1 MQTEGRKGFPVALLG
16 TAVITLALDQLSKAL
31 IRILLPQGEAVS
43 LGGFGEIRQ
52 LRNPGTAFG
61 IIEGRSWPLFL
72 ASIAVFVILVA
83 VLWRWGGPGTAAF
96 QVGLGLIIGG
106 ALGNIIDRI
115 ALGAV
120 VDFVDL
126 GFWPM
131 RSWPVFNL
139 ADLAIVAGVGMIL
152 IIVVK
157 DSFKRPRQLE
167 VGDSTPPED

>member
-1 MQTEGRKGFPVALLG
+1 MQTEGRKGFPVTLLG
-16 TAVITLALDQLSKAL
+16 TALITLAFDQLSKAL
-31 IRILLPQGEAVS
+31 IRVLLPQEEIIS
-43 LGGFGEIRQ
+43 LGGFGELRQ

-72 ASIAVFVILVA
+72 ASIAVFVVLVV
-83 VLWRWGGPGTAAF
+83 VLWRWGGPGSAAF

-115 ALGAV
+115 TLGAV

-126 GFWPM
+126 GFWPL

-152 IIVVK
+152 IIVIK
-157 DSFKRPRQLE
+157 DSFKK
-167 VGDSTPPED
+167 PPLPEEGGQDPA

>member
-1 MQTEGRKGFPVALLG
+1 MQTEGRKSFPVTLLG
-16 TAVITLALDQLSKAL
+16 TVLITLALDQLSKAL
-31 IRILLPQGEAVS
+31 IRILLPQGEVVS

-72 ASIAVFVILVA
+72 ASIAVFVILVI
-83 VLWRWGGPGTAAF
+83 VLWRYGGPGSAAF

-120 VDFVDL
+120 VDFIDL

-139 ADLAIVAGVGMIL
+139 ADLAIVVGVGMIL
-152 IIVVK
+152 VIVLK
-157 DSFKRPRQLE
+157 DSFRKPSPLE
-167 VGDSTPPED
+167 EGGKDPA

>member
-1 MQTEGRKGFPVALLG
+1 M
-16 TAVITLALDQLSKAL
+16 SKAL
-31 IRILLPQGEAVS
+31 IRILLLQGEVVS

-72 ASIAVFVILVA
+72 ASIAIFAVLVV
-83 VLWRWGGPGTAAF
+83 VLWRWGRPGTVAF

-120 VDFVDL
+120 VDFIDL

-131 RSWPVFNL
+131 RAWPVFNF
-139 ADLAIVAGVGMIL
+139 ADLAIVIGVGMIL

-157 DSFKRPRQLE
+157 DSFRKPSQME
-167 VGDSTPPED
+167 EGKDPA

>member
-1 MQTEGRKGFPVALLG
+1 
-16 TAVITLALDQLSKAL
+16 LSKAL
-31 IRILLPQGEAVS
+31 IRILLPQGEVVS

-72 ASIAVFVILVA
+72 ASIAVFVVLVI
-83 VLWRWGGPGTAAF
+83 VLWRYGGPGSAAF

-120 VDFVDL
+120 VDFIDL

-139 ADLAIVAGVGMIL
+139 ADLAIVVGVGMIL
-152 IIVVK
+152 VIVLK
-157 DSFKRPRQLE
+157 DSFRKPSPLE
-167 VGDSTPPED
+167 EGGKDPV

>member
-1 MQTEGRKGFPVALLG
+1 VQTEGRKGFPVTLLG
-16 TAVITLALDQLSKAL
+16 TALITLAFDQLSKAL
-31 IRILLPQGEAVS
+31 IRVLLPQGQILS
-43 LGGFGEIRQ
+43 LGGFGELRQ

-72 ASIAVFVILVA
+72 ASIAVFVVLVV
-83 VLWRWGGPGTAAF
+83 VLWRWGGSGSAAF

-115 ALGAV
+115 TLGAV

-126 GFWPM
+126 GFWPL

-152 IIVVK
+152 IIVIK
-157 DSFKRPRQLE
+157 DSFKKPLL
-167 VGDSTPPED
+167 PEEGGQDPA

>member
-1 MQTEGRKGFPVALLG
+1 
-16 TAVITLALDQLSKAL
+16 LDQLSKAL
-31 IRILLPQGEAVS
+31 VRILLPQGEVVS
-43 LGGFGEIRQ
+43 LGGFGELRQ

-72 ASIAVFVILVA
+72 ASIAVFVVLVV
-83 VLWRWGGPGTAAF
+83 VLWRWGGPGSAAF

-139 ADLAIVAGVGMIL
+139 ADLAIVVGVGTIM

-157 DSFKRPRQLE
+157 ESFRKPQQPGE
-167 VGDSTPPED
+167 GEQGPV